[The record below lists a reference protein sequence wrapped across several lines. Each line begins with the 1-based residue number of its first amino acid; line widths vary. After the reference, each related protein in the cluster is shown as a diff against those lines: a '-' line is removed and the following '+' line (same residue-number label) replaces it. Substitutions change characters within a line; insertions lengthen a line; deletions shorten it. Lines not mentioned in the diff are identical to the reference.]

1 MQRGRAA
8 QRSDSATQRSAVT
21 VQRSAVQRGRAAQC
35 SGIGIGCGSSNGSD
49 KKREGACDQV
59 APSEVAQGEER
70 NSSRCRRAVMP
81 HRVQQR
87 IRRVARHHILRAMQ
101 LQLQLQLGDR
111 GHLERAYDRDS
122 TTAAT

>member
-1 MQRGRAA
+1 MQRGRA
-8 QRSDSATQRSAVT
+8 
-21 VQRSAVQRGRAAQC
+21 VQH
-35 SGIGIGCGSSNGSD
+35 SGIGSGGSNGSD

-101 LQLQLQLGDR
+101 LQLQLGDR

-122 TTAAT
+122 TMAAT